1 MPTPTRKRATKRAPA
16 PPPPA
21 IKQNI
26 DDILIDREFHA
37 PAEEIEIDLQLD
49 ENGKVEP

>member
-16 PPPPA
+16 RPSPA
-21 IKQNI
+21 IKQNF
-26 DDILIDREFHA
+26 DDILIDRELHA

-49 ENGKVEP
+49 ENGRIEP